1 MICFCG
7 DSYVEDHMIPYSK
20 NIPLKNQW
28 HRILTRNL
36 YGDEYHSN
44 YCNFGKGAT
53 SIDNLI
59 EEQLIKQI
67 LPMYPTNPPEYLI
80 LSITYNERF
89 SISDEIMW
97 YPGMIDSGMTDMMR
111 EVIGFRLKYDRQ
123 IVESRSGVIKQLLT
137 HFEKFGT
144 KIYMFNVDKDRE
156 IYGDNKW
163 YFKGKHIHSYIDIST
178 NDENGLERH
187 YSNHLTERNNSIIA
201 ERLYKEI
208 IERDSGT
215 KLI

>member
-7 DSYVEDHMIPYSK
+7 DSYVEDHKIPNTTIS
-20 NIPLKNQW
+20 LRNQW
-28 HRILTRNL
+28 HRILARKL
-36 YGDEYHSN
+36 YGDEYHSK
-44 YCNFGKGAT
+44 YLNFGEGAT

-59 EEQLIKQI
+59 ETQLVKEI
-67 LPMYPTNPPEYLI
+67 LPMYPHIPPEYLI

-89 SISDEIMW
+89 SISDRIMW

-111 EVIGFRLKYDRQ
+111 EVIGFRLKYDTQ
-123 IVESRSGVIKQLLT
+123 IMESRSEVIKHLLT

-156 IYGDNKW
+156 EYGDKRW
-163 YFKGKHIHSYIDIST
+163 YFKYKNIQSYIDVI
-178 NDENGLERH
+178 NNNEKGLEGH
-187 YSNHLTERNNSIIA
+187 YSNHLTERNNSIVA

-208 IERDSGT
+208 VGNDI
-215 KLI
+215 I

>member
-7 DSYVEDHMIPYSK
+7 DSYVEDHKIPNTTIS
-20 NIPLKNQW
+20 LRNQW
-28 HRILTRNL
+28 HRILARKL
-36 YGDEYHSN
+36 YGDEYHSK
-44 YCNFGKGAT
+44 YLNFGEGAT

-59 EEQLIKQI
+59 EKQLVKEI
-67 LPMYPTNPPEYLI
+67 LPMYPHIPPEYLI

-89 SISDEIMW
+89 SISDRIMW

-111 EVIGFRLKYDRQ
+111 EVIGFRLKYDTQ
-123 IVESRSGVIKQLLT
+123 IMESRSEVIKHLLT

-156 IYGDNKW
+156 EYGDKRW
-163 YFKGKHIHSYIDIST
+163 YFKYKNIQSYIDVI
-178 NDENGLERH
+178 NNNEKGLEGH
-187 YSNHLTERNNSIIA
+187 YSNHLTERNNSIVA

-208 IERDSGT
+208 VGSDI
-215 KLI
+215 I

>member
-7 DSYVEDHMIPYSK
+7 DSYVEDHKIPNTTIS
-20 NIPLKNQW
+20 LRNQW
-28 HRILTRNL
+28 HRILARKL
-36 YGDEYHSN
+36 YGDEYHSK
-44 YCNFGKGAT
+44 YLNFGEGAT

-59 EEQLIKQI
+59 EKQLVKEI
-67 LPMYPTNPPEYLI
+67 LPMYPHIPPEYLI

-89 SISDEIMW
+89 SISDRIMW

-111 EVIGFRLKYDRQ
+111 EVIGFRLKYDTQ
-123 IVESRSGVIKQLLT
+123 IMESRSEVIKHLLT

-156 IYGDNKW
+156 VYGDKKW
-163 YFKGKHIHSYIDIST
+163 YFKYKNIQSYIDIH
-178 NDENGLERH
+178 NNNEKGLEGH
-187 YSNHLTERNNSIIA
+187 YSNHLTERNNSIVA

-208 IERDSGT
+208 VGNDI
-215 KLI
+215 I